1 MTRRHMAVIG
11 LFAMAGLVA
20 AGTFLNSPAGP
31 TFLGIREEFLL
42 FGLTLFGVAVF
53 HDHTLE
59 VAATGLLAIVLLKFE
74 TAPDFNLAHHLVHE
88 SPTLVNLFG
97 LLLGFSVLARYFE
110 QSQVPEIL
118 PRWLPDDWKGGF
130 VLLLMVFAISSF
142 LDNIAAALIGAT
154 VALHVF
160 RRRLD
165 IGFCAAIVAASN
177 AGGAG
182 SVVGDTTTTIMWIDG
197 VRAVDVLHAYIA
209 AVPALVFF
217 AIMAA
222 RQQQT
227 YHPIQ
232 CDEVGRHPVNWRN
245 ILAVLL
251 ILVGAI
257 AANILVDLPA
267 AGVWVA
273 IGIAALFTKTDWKVV
288 PASLKGSLFLVALV
302 TCASLMPV
310 QTLPAASWQTA
321 FGLGWVSSVFDNIP
335 LTKLALEQGNY
346 DWGLL
351 AYTVGFGGSMI
362 WFGSSAGVALS
373 NVVPEAR
380 SVSEWIRRGWFVPV
394 GYVLSFALMLALHGW
409 QPHAASPG

>member
-1 MTRRHMAVIG
+1 M
-11 LFAMAGLVA
+11 
-20 AGTFLNSPAGP
+20 PA
-31 TFLGIREEFLL
+31 LL
-42 FGLTLFGVAVF
+42 FFAV
-53 HDHTLE
+53 
-59 VAATGLLAIVLLKFE
+59 
-74 TAPDFNLAHHLVHE
+74 
-88 SPTLVNLFG
+88 
-97 LLLGFSVLARYFE
+97 
-110 QSQVPEIL
+110 
-118 PRWLPDDWKGGF
+118 
-130 VLLLMVFAISSF
+130 
-142 LDNIAAALIGAT
+142 
-154 VALHVF
+154 
-160 RRRLD
+160 
-165 IGFCAAIVAASN
+165 
-177 AGGAG
+177 
-182 SVVGDTTTTIMWIDG
+182 
-197 VRAVDVLHAYIA
+197 
-209 AVPALVFF
+209 
-217 AIMAA
+217 MAA

-245 ILAVLL
+245 IAAVVL

-257 AANILVDLPA
+257 VANVLVSLPA

-302 TCASLMPV
+302 TSASLMPV

-351 AYTVGFGGSMI
+351 AYSVGFGGSMI

-373 NVVPEAR
+373 TLVPEAK
-380 SVSEWIRRGWFVPV
+380 SVNEWIRRGWFVPI

-409 QPHAASPG
+409 QPQAAAGG